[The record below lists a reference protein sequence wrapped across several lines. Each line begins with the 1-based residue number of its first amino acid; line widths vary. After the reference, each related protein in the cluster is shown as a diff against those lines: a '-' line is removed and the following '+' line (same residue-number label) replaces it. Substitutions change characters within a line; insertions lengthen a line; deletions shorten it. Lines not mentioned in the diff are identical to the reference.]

1 MKPNTKPTADPVVV
15 LREEFDDWAVLFH
28 PLTGEAVGTNPVGV
42 AIWKA
47 LNGRRSL
54 KEIAASIATQFDGT
68 GDTVLEDTL
77 DFVKNLSQ
85 KMLVSIDTSPDKK

>member
-1 MKPNTKPTADPVVV
+1 MKPNAKPAADPVVV
-15 LREEFDDWAVLFH
+15 LRDEFDDWAILFH
-28 PLTGEAVGTNPVGV
+28 PLTGEAVGINPVGV

-54 KEIAASIATQFDGT
+54 KEIADSIAAQFDGAR
-68 GDTVLEDTL
+68 DTVLEDTL
-77 DFVKNLSQ
+77 DFVENLSR